1 MQSVVLLGT
10 CGAWPILCRRKG
22 IYASPD
28 PVALQIDYEQTVDLR
43 GLTAS
48 ASVYDVIF
56 LPEQRLHTLAL
67 APTVKY
73 F

>member
-1 MQSVVLLGT
+1 MLVRIRLT
-10 CGAWPILCRRKG
+10 
-22 IYASPD
+22 
-28 PVALQIDYEQTVDLR
+28 LQIDYEQTVDLR

-56 LPEQRLHTLAL
+56 LPEQRRRPLAL